1 MVPGRAKAIHL
12 QIDPHS
18 GLPVYRQV
26 MDQIRY
32 YVASGVLR
40 AGEQL
45 PSIREL
51 ARRLSVNPAT
61 VVKAYTELEHA
72 GVIEIS
78 HGRGAFVSDSAGR
91 MSDAQ
96 RKKALRQVARQLAV
110 EAHQMGAGADLVCRI
125 VAEEMERLKHD

>member
-1 MVPGRAKAIHL
+1 MAQGRAKAVHI

-32 YVASGVLR
+32 YIASGVLR

-45 PSIREL
+45 PSIRAL

-61 VVKAYTELEHA
+61 VVKAYTELQHG

-78 HGRGAFVSDSAGR
+78 HGRGAFVSDSAAR

-96 RKKALRQVARQLAV
+96 RKKSLQRSARQLAV
-110 EAHQMGAGADLVCRI
+110 EALQMGAGVDLVRRT
-125 VAEEMERLKHD
+125 VAEEMEKLKHD

>member
-1 MVPGRAKAIHL
+1 MTPGQAKAIHI

-18 GLPVYRQV
+18 GVPVYRQV

-45 PSIREL
+45 PSIRTL
-51 ARRLSVNPAT
+51 ARKLSVNPAT
-61 VVKAYTELEHA
+61 VVKAYSELQHA
-72 GVIEIS
+72 GAIVIN
-78 HGRGAFVSDSAGR
+78 HGKGAFVSDSAGG

-96 RKKALRQVARQLAV
+96 RKKALRRTARQLAI
-110 EAHQMGAGADLVCRI
+110 EALQMGAGVDLVRRI
-125 VAEEMERLKHD
+125 VAEEMEKLEHE

>member
-1 MVPGRAKAIHL
+1 MAAARAKAIHI

-32 YVASGVLR
+32 YIASGVLR

-45 PSIREL
+45 PSIRSL
-51 ARRLSVNPAT
+51 AQRLSVNPAT
-61 VVKAYTELEHA
+61 VVKAYGELQHA
-72 GVIEIS
+72 GAIEIS
-78 HGRGAFVSDSAGR
+78 HGRGAFVSDSAAR

-96 RKKALRQVARQLAV
+96 RKKTLRRSARQLAV
-110 EAHQMGAGADLVCRI
+110 EARQMGAGVELVRRI
-125 VAEEMERLKHD
+125 VAEEMEKLKHD